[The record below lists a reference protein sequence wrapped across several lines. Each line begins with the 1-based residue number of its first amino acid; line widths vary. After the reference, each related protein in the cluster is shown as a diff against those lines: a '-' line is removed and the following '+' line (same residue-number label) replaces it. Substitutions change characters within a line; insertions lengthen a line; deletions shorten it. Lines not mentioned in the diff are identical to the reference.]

1 MRSDSVEGRGA
12 FLRQC
17 RVDVDRYIRSW
28 YSGQKMMP
36 PELRRACLYALMS
49 GGKRLRP
56 AVTMAACKAAG
67 GRPGDAIAAAVA
79 LEMIHTYS
87 LIHDDL
93 PCMDNDDMRRGKPTV
108 HRAFSEALA
117 VLAGDALLA
126 DAFSV
131 VCHGLKARPGVSCAV
146 TFEIASAAGSCGMV
160 GGQTL
165 DTAAGGHKRSRV
177 WLERMFAMK
186 TGALFLASARAGGL
200 CAGAGR
206 SPSAMKLLEGFAGS
220 FGLAFQIADD
230 ILDARA
236 GKDEPCNI
244 ALSGGEDAAIDRVH
258 ALVGD
263 AVDRARWFGAN
274 GADLVDL
281 TGMISASLIS

>member
-1 MRSDSVEGRGA
+1 
-12 FLRQC
+12 
-17 RVDVDRYIRSW
+17 
-28 YSGQKMMP
+28 
-36 PELRRACLYALMS
+36 MS

-87 LIHDDL
+87 LVHDDL

-108 HRAFSEALA
+108 HRAFNEALA
-117 VLAGDALLA
+117 VLAGDALLT

-131 VCHGLKARPGVSCAV
+131 VAEGLKTRPGVACEV
-146 TFEIASAAGSCGMV
+146 MFEIAAAAGSCGMV
-160 GGQTL
+160 GGQVL
-165 DTAAGGHKRSRV
+165 DTAAGGPKRGRL

-186 TGALFLASARAGGL
+186 TGALFTASARAGGL
-200 CAGAGR
+200 CAGAGK

-244 ALSGGEDAAIDRVH
+244 ALIEGEEAAIARVC

-263 AVDRARWFGAN
+263 AVDRARWFGKN
-274 GADLVDL
+274 GTDLVDL
-281 TGMISASLIS
+281 TKIISASLIS